1 MFVKVKV
8 PKMWEERDRR
18 TRESEAAQNL
28 SDELDADKSLSGLK
42 TKAKEKME
50 GLVEDIK
57 EA

>member
-1 MFVKVKV
+1 
-8 PKMWEERDRR
+8 MWEERDRR